1 MANDG
6 DQLDDRKTHG
16 YQSQRKVRALG
27 LCSGGLDSMM
37 SGLVLRQQGIEV
49 EWVSFETPF
58 FNAAK
63 ARKAADMTGI
73 PLTVRPI
80 YDVYI
85 KMLKNPPA
93 GYGKYMNPCM
103 DCHTLMF
110 KLAGEMMPEG
120 NFDFLFSGEVL
131 GQRPMSQ
138 NKQALGYVA
147 KHSGHKGYILRPLS
161 AQNLPETIPEKEG
174 LVDREQLLDIAGRGR
189 KRQMELAKKFGITD
203 YPAPAGGCLL
213 TDKNYSIRLR
223 EIFEHQDTCT
233 EEELHLLKYGRH
245 FRLNPENKLIVGRT
259 EKDNEQILKYHN
271 PATDTVIDVKDYAS
285 PIGLVPQNAPDKVVL
300 LAASICTGYS
310 KAPKLSPVDVEIKT
324 AQSKK
329 VIQVIAIQ
337 PDDVRKLMIT

>member
-1 MANDG
+1 MEKKNK
-6 DQLDDRKTHG
+6 Q
-16 YQSQRKVRALG
+16 VRALG

-63 ARKAADMTGI
+63 ARKASEITGI
-73 PLTVRPI
+73 PLTVKPI
-80 YDVYI
+80 YNIYI

-110 KLAGEMMPEG
+110 KLAGEMMPQG

-147 KHSGHKGYILRPLS
+147 KHSGFKGYILRPLS
-161 AQNLPETIPEKEG
+161 AKNLPETIPEKEG

-189 KRQMELAKKFGITD
+189 KRQMELAKNFGITD

-223 EIFEHQDTCT
+223 EIFEHQETCS

-259 EKDNEQILKYHN
+259 EKDNEQILNYQN
-271 PATDTVIDVKDYAS
+271 PATDIVIDVKDYSS
-285 PIGLVPQNAPDKVVL
+285 PIGLLPGSAPDNAVL

-310 KAPKLSPVDVEIKT
+310 KAPKLSPVDVVIQT
-324 AQSKK
+324 AKKKK

-337 PDDVRKLMIT
+337 PGDVRKLMIK

>member
-1 MANDG
+1 MDAT
-6 DQLDDRKTHG
+6 K
-16 YQSQRKVRALG
+16 KIVRALG

-49 EWVSFETPF
+49 EWVTFETPF

-63 ARKAADMTGI
+63 ARKASEMTGI
-73 PLTVRPI
+73 PLTVKPI
-80 YDVYI
+80 YNVYI

-138 NKQALGYVA
+138 NKPSLHYVA
-147 KHSGHKGYILRPLS
+147 KHSGYKGYILRPLS
-161 AQNLPETIPEKEG
+161 AKNMPETIPEKEG

-189 KRQMELAKKFGITD
+189 KRQMELAKKFGVTE

-213 TDKNYSIRLR
+213 TDKNYSSRLR
-223 EIFEHQDTCT
+223 EIFGHQDTCT

-271 PATDTVIDVKDYAS
+271 PEIDTVIDVKDYSS
-285 PIGLVPQNAPDKVVL
+285 PIGLVPHSAPDNAVL

-310 KAPKLSPVDVEIKT
+310 KAPKLSPVDVVIKT
-324 AQSKK
+324 LKK
-329 VIQVIAIQ
+329 EKIIQVIAIQ
-337 PDDVRKLMIT
+337 PGDVRKLMIT